1 MPRLSRCLSNAFPD
15 PHCACSMIPVTHP
28 NPHTNYN
35 YFQLTWAVI
44 GCLCFTSGDSYQAS
58 GDRSQ
63 PNLFAW
69 HRKKRCTA
77 CQHILCAW
85 KNMLRHSQYNQPWIK
100 WPSAWHMW
108 KAVHYIG
115 LFLWKH
121 PSYGADLNNSNIKEV
136 WLIYWFFFY
145 QQCLV
150 PWKTNLFGVWFPANM
165 WLFFSSTT
173 TVHSTPHLQ
182 LKRRLLKVFPTPKRG

>member
-136 WLIYWFFFY
+136 WLIYCFFFINNALFHEKLT
-145 QQCLV
+145 CLV
-150 PWKTNLFGVWFPANM
+150 FGFRLTCDSSFPQPPLFILPPPPAEKKIIE
-165 WLFFSSTT
+165 SIS
-173 TVHSTPHLQ
+173 HS
-182 LKRRLLKVFPTPKRG
+182 